1 MANHKSAAKRAR
13 QSVKKA
19 ARNTATKSGV
29 RTFEKKLRTAIS
41 AQNKDEAATAL
52 KEFSSKIAKA
62 AQKGVI
68 RTQTAAR
75 KISRLATQ
83 VSKI

>member
-19 ARNTATKSGV
+19 VRNSATKGGV
-29 RTFEKKLRTAIS
+29 RTFEKKLRTAITTK
-41 AQNKDEAATAL
+41 NKDDAATAL

-68 RTQTAAR
+68 RAQTAAR
-75 KISRLATQ
+75 KISRLSIQ